1 MTTSKPKK
9 KRTTVY
15 LEPGLLKVIRYQALI
30 NETSV
35 SEMIN
40 DAIRN
45 QISEDAEDIAT
56 IEERKNE
63 PLISFD
69 EMVKRLKLDGLV

>member
-1 MTTSKPKK
+1 MASKN

-15 LEPGLLKVIRYQALI
+15 LDPVLLKAMRYKALI

-40 DAIRN
+40 DAIR
-45 QISEDAEDIAT
+45 IELAEDAEDLAAF
-56 IEERKNE
+56 EERKNE
-63 PLISFD
+63 PLITF
-69 EMVKRLKLDGLV
+69 EELVKRLKLDGLV

>member
-1 MTTSKPKK
+1 MTTRNKK
-9 KRTTVY
+9 TKRTTVY
-15 LEPGLLKVIRYQALI
+15 LEPGLLKVMRYQALI

-45 QISEDAEDIAT
+45 QITEDAEDIAD
-56 IEERKNE
+56 IEARKNE
-63 PLISFD
+63 PLIPF
-69 EMVKRLKLDGLV
+69 EEVVKRLKLDGLI

>member
-1 MTTSKPKK
+1 MASKN

-15 LEPGLLKVIRYQALI
+15 LDPVLLKAMRYQALI

-45 QISEDAEDIAT
+45 QITEDEEDIAT

-63 PLISFD
+63 PLISFE
-69 EMVKRLKLDGLV
+69 EMVKRLKLDGLI

>member
-1 MTTSKPKK
+1 MPSKN

-15 LEPGLLKVIRYQALI
+15 LDPVLLKAMRYKALI

-40 DAIRN
+40 DAIR
-45 QISEDAEDIAT
+45 IELAEDAEDLAAF
-56 IEERKNE
+56 EERKND
-63 PLISFD
+63 PLISFE

>member
-1 MTTSKPKK
+1 MTTRNKK
-9 KRTTVY
+9 TKRTTVY
-15 LEPGLLKVIRYQALI
+15 LDPVLLKAMRYKALI

-45 QISEDAEDIAT
+45 QIAEDT
-56 IEERKNE
+56 EDIEDIEARKNE
-63 PLISFD
+63 SLIPF
-69 EMVKRLKLDGLV
+69 EEVVKRLKLDGLI

>member
-1 MTTSKPKK
+1 MTSKN

-15 LEPGLLKVIRYQALI
+15 LDPVLLKAMRYKALI

-40 DAIRN
+40 DAIR
-45 QISEDAEDIAT
+45 IELAEDAEDLAAF
-56 IEERKNE
+56 EERKNE
-63 PLISFD
+63 PLISF
-69 EMVKRLKLDGLV
+69 EELVKRLKLDGLV

>member
-1 MTTSKPKK
+1 MTTRNKK
-9 KRTTVY
+9 TKRTTVY
-15 LEPGLLKVIRYQALI
+15 LDPVLLKVMRYQALI

-45 QISEDAEDIAT
+45 QITEDAEDIAD
-56 IEERKNE
+56 IDARKNE
-63 PLISFD
+63 PLIPF
-69 EMVKRLKLDGLV
+69 EEVVKRLKLDGLI